1 VCETDMSNNQDNSD
15 WSGPKNGSDA
25 RENDGGVSG
34 MDPGGV
40 IESNWDKVCDSFDE
54 MDLKEKLLR
63 GIYAYGFER
72 PSAIQARAILP
83 CITGHDVI
91 AQAQSGTG
99 KTATFSVSLLQQID
113 TTMNECQA
121 LVLAPTRELAH
132 QIQKVVLSLGDYM
145 EVQCHAC
152 IGGTNVRD
160 DLRKLEQG
168 VHVVVGTPGRVFD
181 MINRRALRTDKIRIF
196 VLDEA
201 DEMLSRGFKD
211 QIYDV
216 FKNLPPQVQ
225 VNLLSATMPD
235 EVMEVTNQFMRD
247 PIMILVKKE
256 ELTLEGIKQFFV
268 QVTML
273 KIVSHVT
280 LGHRVR
286 QRLVYAHDAD

>member
-1 VCETDMSNNQDNSD
+1 M
-15 WSGPKNGSDA
+15 G
-25 RENDGGVSG
+25 
-34 MDPGGV
+34 
-40 IESNWDKVCDSFDE
+40 
-54 MDLKEKLLR
+54 
-63 GIYAYGFER
+63 
-72 PSAIQARAILP
+72 
-83 CITGHDVI
+83 
-91 AQAQSGTG
+91 
-99 KTATFSVSLLQQID
+99 
-113 TTMNECQA
+113 
-121 LVLAPTRELAH
+121 APTRELAH

-286 QRLVYAHDAD
+286 